1 VNKGELITYVAK
13 KTNLS
18 QRQTREV
25 IDVTFDTIKKNTK
38 KKGGVQL
45 AGFGSFSMS
54 RRKARMGRN
63 PQTGESIKIPAGKTV
78 RFKAGKAYKNV
89 L

>member
-1 VNKGELITYVAK
+1 VNKGELVSYVAK
-13 KTNLS
+13 KTNMS

-25 IDVTFDTIKKNTK
+25 LDTAFDTIKKNTK

-45 AGFGSFSMS
+45 AGFGSFTMG

-63 PQTGESIKIPAGKTV
+63 PQTGQSIKIPASKTV
-78 RFKAGKAYKNV
+78 RFKAGKAYKSV